1 MNPTAMNERMSDKQ
15 LDAYCEEWLRW
26 CDTRKFYFKPG
37 AQNVLARF
45 QAGKAKEPPNARN
58 SADMQWFNAAVY
70 AMADMKE
77 HEETF
82 ACFRLMYVEQAS
94 NVKRLAE
101 EKGISRV
108 TYYSRARSFARRAVS
123 LSRSFQAAALQMAQ
137 QDATA
142 PEKV

>member
-1 MNPTAMNERMSDKQ
+1 MTNDRLTDKQ

-45 QAGKAKEPPNARN
+45 QAGKSKEPPDARN

-82 ACFRLMYVEQAS
+82 ACFRLMYIERAGH
-94 NVKRLAE
+94 VKRLADE
-101 EKGISRV
+101 RGISQK
-108 TYYSRARSFARRAVS
+108 TYYNRARTFVRKAMSLARSFQV
-123 LSRSFQAAALQMAQ
+123 AQ
-137 QDATA
+137 QSFDAENRVA
-142 PEKV
+142 SV